1 MTGHALDIYEGKTVL
16 VTGSSGFKGSWLS
29 IWLVELGAKVVGYS
43 LGPPTEPSM
52 FDATDLTNKYVN
64 IIGDVRDE
72 KHLLSTFEAHQP
84 DFVFHLAAQPIV
96 RRSYKEPRLTYE
108 TNVMGTVNLLEAVRK
123 TESARVVIVVTSDK
137 CYQNKESI
145 YGCREIDPM
154 GGDDPYSSSK
164 GCVELVVS
172 AYRASFFDCKNGS
185 KKVALASVRAGNVVG
200 GGDWGQD
207 RLVPD
212 CIRALSGGNE
222 IVIRNPASVR
232 PWQYVLEPLGG
243 YLLLGTKMLENI
255 EKYAGAW
262 NFGPSEND
270 AISVEEIVKK
280 IIVYWG
286 NGQYR
291 LESAPNE
298 PHEARSLRL
307 DCSKARAMIGWEP
320 AYTINEALMETV
332 AWYTKFYEKR
342 VTGDLYDYTVK
353 QIMKYMAKSGF
364 RADFLKASHGTSNS
378 S

>member
-1 MTGHALDIYEGKTVL
+1 MTGHALDIYEGKKVL
-16 VTGSSGFKGSWLS
+16 ITGNSGFKGSWLS

-108 TNVMGTVNLLEAVRK
+108 TNVMGTVNLLEAIRK

-164 GCVELVVS
+164 GCAELVVS
-172 AYRASFFDCKNGS
+172 AYRASFFDRENGS

-212 CIRALSGGNE
+212 CIRALSAGNE

-280 IIVYWG
+280 IIAYWG
-286 NGQYR
+286 NGQYK
-291 LESAPNE
+291 LESASNE
-298 PHEARSLRL
+298 PHEARSLKL
-307 DCSKARAMIGWEP
+307 DCSKARTVICWKP
-320 AYTINEALMETV
+320 AYTVNEALMETV
-332 AWYTKFYEKR
+332 AWYKEFYEKR

-353 QIMKYMAKSGF
+353 QIMEYMAKSGF
-364 RADFLKASHGTSNS
+364 HADFLKASHGTSNS